1 MDFREDNC
9 DIPLYGDD
17 GVLVPVRAPSPVPQK
32 LVEPEVTY
40 PEDGCPRCK
49 GKFVYKRRP
58 VCKKV
63 ILPPPKKER
72 DIIPSRTKLKVKPRR
87 K

>member
-1 MDFREDNC
+1 MEFEEEVCN
-9 DIPLYGDD
+9 IPLYGDD
-17 GVLVPVRAPSPVPQK
+17 GVLVPERVPSPVPERP
-32 LVEPEVTY
+32 VEPEVNHS
-40 PEDGCPRCK
+40 EDGCPRCR

-63 ILPPPKKER
+63 VLPPPKKEKDVPR
-72 DIIPSRTKLKVKPRR
+72 IKLKIKSRR